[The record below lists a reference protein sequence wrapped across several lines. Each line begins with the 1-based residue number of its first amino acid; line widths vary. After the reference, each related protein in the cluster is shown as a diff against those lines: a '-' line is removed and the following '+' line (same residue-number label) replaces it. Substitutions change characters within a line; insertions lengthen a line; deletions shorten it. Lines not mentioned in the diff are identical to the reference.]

1 MRVWLK
7 KLREEKNMSMQ
18 SIAKKLEISES
29 YYCMIENGV
38 RQEKMDLTLAAK
50 LSVILEIPLTK
61 ILSNEQNEAGK
72 GGGTE

>member
-1 MRVWLK
+1 MVK
-7 KLREEKNMSMQ
+7 KIKGRKEHVNA
-18 SIAKKLEISES
+18 IHRKKLEISES

-61 ILSNEQNEAGK
+61 ILSNEQNRAG
-72 GGGTE
+72 